1 VGQRIA
7 LDGQAHPLQAQG
19 LGLALGQRLAAAQLP
34 QQQAGDPDHGQGHRQ
49 LEQRKTVLG
58 SLHGMAPLVGLLQNV
73 GRFFKDGVLVA
84 RERAAV
90 GRVACKA
97 LRLFCALTRE
107 LLAAS

>member
-1 VGQRIA
+1 
-7 LDGQAHPLQAQG
+7 
-19 LGLALGQRLAAAQLP
+19 
-34 QQQAGDPDHGQGHRQ
+34 
-49 LEQRKTVLG
+49 
-58 SLHGMAPLVGLLQNV
+58 MAPLVGLLQNV